1 MRRQTRRRLTQNV
14 SRFYLG
20 LGVFFVIGFLFFGT
34 SSFFFA
40 EESLVNE
47 TPINEPIRLS
57 NGETVTLHASSY
69 DTKTKTMRI
78 RLSLDDAPG
87 NTNNHVFRYVYKARP
102 DSEKEVDFLYDR
114 NDQYVLE
121 LKDVPSDFDQLAV
134 RIYGLNESQ
143 SISIDTLTSEER
155 ENGLLTSLY
164 ADRRTIEQASH
175 TSSDETTFTKLFVED
190 GLVKTERQ
198 LEKAQQAV
206 EAQRQQITRLDR
218 DKKELEDELPYL
230 SLDEQV
236 EQENEIFDLSRK
248 RDELTLELDKLEQ
261 SVQALE
267 EKHDKLRV
275 RLRELSI

>member
-1 MRRQTRRRLTQNV
+1 MRRQSRRRLTQNV

-40 EESLVNE
+40 EEVPVNE
-47 TPINEPIRLS
+47 TPVNEAIRLS
-57 NGETVTLHASSY
+57 NGEVVTLHAWSY
-69 DTKTKTMRI
+69 DMDKRTMRI

-87 NTNNHVFRYVYKARP
+87 NTNDHVFRSVYKARP
-102 DSEKEVDFLYDR
+102 DSEKEVVLLYER

-121 LKDVPSDFDQLAV
+121 LKDVPNDFDQLAV
-134 RIYGLNESQ
+134 RIYGLDESQ
-143 SISIDTLTSEER
+143 SLVKLTPEEQESR
-155 ENGLLTSLY
+155 LLTSLY
-164 ADRRTIEQASH
+164 ADRRTIDQASH
-175 TSSDETTFTKLFVED
+175 SSSDETAFTKLFVED
-190 GLVKTERQ
+190 ELVETERQ
-198 LEKAQQAV
+198 LEKAQQSV
-206 EAQRQQITRLDR
+206 EVQRQQIKRLDR
-218 DKKELEDELPYL
+218 DKEELEGELPYL

-236 EQENEIFDLSRK
+236 EQENEIFDLGRK
-248 RDELTLELDKLEQ
+248 RDELNLELEKLEK

>member
-40 EESLVNE
+40 EEAPVNE
-47 TPINEPIRLS
+47 TPINEAIRLS

-78 RLSLDDAPG
+78 RLSLDEAPG
-87 NTNNHVFRYVYKARP
+87 NTNDHLFRYVYKARP
-102 DSEKEVDFLYDR
+102 DSEKEVTSLYER
-114 NDQYVLE
+114 NNQYVLE
-121 LKDVPSDFDQLAV
+121 LKDVPNDFDQLAI
-134 RIYGLNESQ
+134 RIYGVDESQ
-143 SISIDTLTSEER
+143 AIESLTPEER
-155 ENGLLTSLY
+155 ESSLLTSLY
-164 ADRRTIEQASH
+164 ADRRTIEQANH
-175 TSSDETTFTKLFVED
+175 TSSDETTFTRLFVED
-190 GLVKTERQ
+190 ELAETERQ
-198 LEKAQQAV
+198 VETTQQSV
-206 EAQRQQITRLDR
+206 EAQRQQIERLDR
-218 DKKELEDELPYL
+218 DKEELEDELPYL

-236 EQENEIFDLSRK
+236 EQENEIFDLGRK
-248 RDELTLELDKLEQ
+248 RDELTLELEKLEQ

>member
-40 EESLVNE
+40 EEAPVNE
-47 TPINEPIRLS
+47 TPINETIRLS

-69 DTKTKTMRI
+69 DTETKTMRI
-78 RLSLDDAPG
+78 RISLDDAPG
-87 NTNNHVFRYVYKARP
+87 DTNNHVFRYVYKARP
-102 DSEKEVDFLYDR
+102 DSEKEVTLLYER

-121 LKDVPSDFDQLAV
+121 LKDVPRDFDQLAV
-134 RIYGLNESQ
+134 RIYGLGESQ
-143 SISIDTLTSEER
+143 SIDTLTPEER
-155 ENGLLTSLY
+155 EKSLLTSLY
-164 ADRRTIEQASH
+164 ADRRTIEQANH
-175 TSSDETTFTKLFVED
+175 SSSNETTFTRLFVED
-190 GLVKTERQ
+190 ELAETERQ
-198 LEKAQQAV
+198 LEKAQQSV
-206 EAQRQQITRLDR
+206 EAQRQQIERLDR
-218 DKKELEDELPYL
+218 DKKELEGELPYL

-236 EQENEIFDLSRK
+236 EQENEIFDLVRK
-248 RDELTLELDKLEQ
+248 RDELTLELEKFEQ
-261 SVQALE
+261 SVQAIE

>member
-14 SRFYLG
+14 SQFYLG
-20 LGVFFVIGFLFFGT
+20 LGIFFVIGFLFFGT

-40 EESLVNE
+40 EEAPVNE
-47 TPINEPIRLS
+47 TPINEAIRLS

-87 NTNNHVFRYVYKARP
+87 NTNNHVFRYVFKARP
-102 DSEKEVDFLYDR
+102 DSEKKVMVLYER

-121 LKDVPSDFDQLAV
+121 LADVPNGFDQLAV

-143 SISIDTLTSEER
+143 SIEELTPEER
-155 ENGLLTSLY
+155 EDGLLTSLY
-164 ADRRTIEQASH
+164 ADRRTIEQANH
-175 TSSDETTFTKLFVED
+175 TSSDETTFTRLFVED
-190 GLVKTERQ
+190 ELAETEQQ
-198 LEKAQQAV
+198 LEKAQQSV
-206 EAQRQQITRLDR
+206 EAQRQQIKRLDR
-218 DKKELEDELPYL
+218 DKEELEDELPYL

-236 EQENEIFDLSRK
+236 EQENEIFDLGRK
-248 RDELTLELDKLEQ
+248 RDELNLELEKLEQ
-261 SVQALE
+261 SVVALE

>member
-40 EESLVNE
+40 EEAPVNE

-87 NTNNHVFRYVYKARP
+87 NINNHVFRYVYKARP
-102 DSEKEVDFLYDR
+102 DSEKEVDLMYER
-114 NDQYVLE
+114 NNQYVLE
-121 LKDVPSDFDQLAV
+121 LADVPNQFDQLAV
-134 RIYGLNESQ
+134 RIYGLDESQ
-143 SISIDTLTSEER
+143 SVDSLTPEER

-164 ADRRTIEQASH
+164 ADRRTIEQANH
-175 TSSDETTFTKLFVED
+175 TSSDETSFTRLFVED
-190 GLVKTERQ
+190 ALAGTEKQLKT
-198 LEKAQQAV
+198 AQQSV
-206 EAQRQQITRLDR
+206 EAQRQQIKRLDR
-218 DKKELEDELPYL
+218 DKEELEGELPYL

-236 EQENEIFDLSRK
+236 EQENEIFDLGRK
-248 RDELTLELDKLEQ
+248 SDELTLELEKLEQ
-261 SVQALE
+261 SVKAFE
-267 EKHDKLRV
+267 EKHEKLRI

>member
-40 EESLVNE
+40 EEAPVNE
-47 TPINEPIRLS
+47 TPINEAIRLP

-78 RLSLDDAPG
+78 RLSLDEAPG
-87 NTNNHVFRYVYKARP
+87 NTNDHLFRYVYKARP
-102 DSEKEVDFLYDR
+102 DSEKEVTSLYER
-114 NDQYVLE
+114 NNQYVLE
-121 LKDVPSDFDQLAV
+121 LKDVPNDFDQLAI
-134 RIYGLNESQ
+134 RIYGVDESQ
-143 SISIDTLTSEER
+143 AIESLTPEER
-155 ENGLLTSLY
+155 ESSLLTSLY
-164 ADRRTIEQASH
+164 ADHRTIEQANH
-175 TSSDETTFTKLFVED
+175 TSSDETTSTRLFVED
-190 GLVKTERQ
+190 ELAETERQ
-198 LEKAQQAV
+198 VETTQQSV
-206 EAQRQQITRLDR
+206 EAQRQQIERLDR
-218 DKKELEDELPYL
+218 DKEELEDELPYL

-236 EQENEIFDLSRK
+236 EQENEIFDLGRK
-248 RDELTLELDKLEQ
+248 RDELTLELEKLEQ

>member
-40 EESLVNE
+40 EEAPVNE
-47 TPINEPIRLS
+47 TPINEAIRLP

-78 RLSLDDAPG
+78 RLSLDEAPG
-87 NTNNHVFRYVYKARP
+87 NTNDHLFRYVYKARP
-102 DSEKEVDFLYDR
+102 DSEKEVTSLYER
-114 NDQYVLE
+114 NNQYVLE
-121 LKDVPSDFDQLAV
+121 LKDVPNDFDQLAI
-134 RIYGLNESQ
+134 RIYGVDESQ
-143 SISIDTLTSEER
+143 AIESLTPEER
-155 ENGLLTSLY
+155 ENSLLTSLY
-164 ADRRTIEQASH
+164 ADRRTIEQANH
-175 TSSDETTFTKLFVED
+175 NSSDETTFTRLFVED
-190 GLVKTERQ
+190 ELAETEQQ
-198 LEKAQQAV
+198 LEKAQQSV
-206 EAQRQQITRLDR
+206 EAQRQQIKRLDR
-218 DKKELEDELPYL
+218 DKEELKDELPYL

-236 EQENEIFDLSRK
+236 EQENEIFDLVRK
-248 RDELTLELDKLEQ
+248 RDELTLELEKLEQ
-261 SVQALE
+261 SVAALE

>member
-20 LGVFFVIGFLFFGT
+20 LGVFFLVGFLFFGT

-40 EESLVNE
+40 EEAPVNE
-47 TPINEPIRLS
+47 TPINEAVRLS

-69 DTKTKTMRI
+69 DTEAKTIRI
-78 RLSLDDAPG
+78 RLSLDEAPG
-87 NTNNHVFRYVYKARP
+87 NTNDHLFRYVYKARP
-102 DSEKEVDFLYDR
+102 DSEKEVTLLYER

-121 LKDVPSDFDQLAV
+121 LKDVPNDFDQLAV

-143 SISIDTLTSEER
+143 SIDALTLEER

-164 ADRRTIEQASH
+164 ADRRTIEQANHS
-175 TSSDETTFTKLFVED
+175 SSDETTFTRQFVED
-190 GLVKTERQ
+190 ELAETERH
-198 LEKAQQAV
+198 LEIAQQSV
-206 EAQRQQITRLDR
+206 EAQRQQIKRLDR
-218 DKKELEDELPYL
+218 DKEELEGELSYL

-236 EQENEIFDLSRK
+236 EQENEIFDLGRK
-248 RDELTLELDKLEQ
+248 RDELVLELEKLEQ
-261 SVQALE
+261 SVKALE
-267 EKHDKLRV
+267 DKYDKLRV

>member
-1 MRRQTRRRLTQNV
+1 MRRQTRRRLSQNV

-40 EESLVNE
+40 EEAPVNE
-47 TPINEPIRLS
+47 TPINETIRLS

-69 DTKTKTMRI
+69 DTDMKTIRI
-78 RLSLDDAPG
+78 RLLLDDAPG
-87 NTNNHVFRYVYKARP
+87 NTNEHLFRYVYKARP
-102 DSEKEVDFLYDR
+102 DSEKEVDLLYER

-121 LKDVPSDFDQLAV
+121 LKDVPNDFDQLAV
-134 RIYGLNESQ
+134 RIYGLDESQ
-143 SISIDTLTSEER
+143 SIEELTPEER

-164 ADRRTIEQASH
+164 ADRRTIEQANHS
-175 TSSDETTFTKLFVED
+175 SSDETTFTRLFIED
-190 GLVKTERQ
+190 ELTKTERQ
-198 LEKAQQAV
+198 LEKSQQSV
-206 EAQRQQITRLDR
+206 EAQRQQIKRLDR
-218 DKKELEDELPYL
+218 DKEELESELPYL

-236 EQENEIFDLSRK
+236 EQENEIFDLGRK
-248 RDELTLELDKLEQ
+248 RDELTLELEKLEQ
-261 SVQALE
+261 SVVALE

>member
-40 EESLVNE
+40 EEAPVNE
-47 TPINEPIRLS
+47 TPINEAIRLP

-78 RLSLDDAPG
+78 RLSLDEAPG
-87 NTNNHVFRYVYKARP
+87 NTNDHLFRYVYKARP
-102 DSEKEVDFLYDR
+102 DSEKEVTSLYER
-114 NDQYVLE
+114 NNQYVLE
-121 LKDVPSDFDQLAV
+121 LKDVPNDFDQLAI
-134 RIYGLNESQ
+134 RIYGVDESQ
-143 SISIDTLTSEER
+143 AIESLTPEER
-155 ENGLLTSLY
+155 ESSLLTSLY
-164 ADRRTIEQASH
+164 ADRRTIEQANH
-175 TSSDETTFTKLFVED
+175 TSSDETTFTRLFVED
-190 GLVKTERQ
+190 ELAETERQ
-198 LEKAQQAV
+198 VETTQQSV
-206 EAQRQQITRLDR
+206 EAQRQQIERLDR
-218 DKKELEDELPYL
+218 DKEELEDELPYL

-236 EQENEIFDLSRK
+236 EQENEIFDLVRK
-248 RDELTLELDKLEQ
+248 RDELTLELEKLEQ

>member
-1 MRRQTRRRLTQNV
+1 MRRQTRRRLTQNA

-20 LGVFFVIGFLFFGT
+20 IGIFFVIGFLFFGT

-40 EESLVNE
+40 EESPVNE

-87 NTNNHVFRYVYKARP
+87 NINNHVFRYVYKARP
-102 DSEKEVDFLYDR
+102 DSEKEVDLMYER
-114 NDQYVLE
+114 NNQYVLE
-121 LKDVPSDFDQLAV
+121 LADVPNDFNQLAI
-134 RIYGLNESQ
+134 RIYGLDESQ
-143 SISIDTLTSEER
+143 SSDTLTTEER
-155 ENGLLTSLY
+155 ENSLLTSLY
-164 ADRRTIEQASH
+164 TDRRTIEQASH
-175 TSSDETTFTKLFVED
+175 TSSDETTFTRLFVED
-190 GLVKTERQ
+190 ELAETEQQ
-198 LEKAQQAV
+198 LEKAQQSV
-206 EAQRQQITRLDR
+206 EAQRQQIKRLDR

-236 EQENEIFDLSRK
+236 EQENEIFDLGRK
-248 RDELTLELDKLEQ
+248 RDELNLELEKLEQ
-261 SVQALE
+261 SVEALE

>member
-1 MRRQTRRRLTQNV
+1 MRPKMRRRLTQNV
-14 SRFYLG
+14 SRLYLG

-40 EESLVNE
+40 EESPVNE
-47 TPINEPIRLS
+47 TPINEAIRLS

-87 NTNNHVFRYVYKARP
+87 NTNNHVFRYVYKAHP
-102 DSEKEVDFLYDR
+102 GSEKEVDLLYDR

-121 LKDVPSDFDQLAV
+121 LVDVPNDFDQIAV
-134 RIYGLNESQ
+134 RIYGVDEAQ
-143 SISIDTLTSEER
+143 SVDALTPEEW
-155 ENGLLTSLY
+155 ENSLLTSLY
-164 ADRRTIEQASH
+164 ADRRTIEQANHS
-175 TSSDETTFTKLFVED
+175 SSDETTFTRLFVED
-190 GLVKTERQ
+190 ELAETENQ
-198 LEKAQQAV
+198 LETAQQSV
-206 EAQRQQITRLDR
+206 EAQRQQIKRLDR
-218 DKKELEDELPYL
+218 DKEELEDELPYL

-248 RDELTLELDKLEQ
+248 RDELTLELEKLEQ
-261 SVQALE
+261 SVHALE
-267 EKHDKLRV
+267 EKHEKLRV

>member
-20 LGVFFVIGFLFFGT
+20 LSVFFVIGVLFFCT

-40 EESLVNE
+40 EESPVNE
-47 TPINEPIRLS
+47 TPINEAIRLS

-69 DTKTKTMRI
+69 DTETKTIRI
-78 RLSLDDAPG
+78 RLSLDETPG
-87 NTNNHVFRYVYKARP
+87 NTNDHLFRYVYKARP
-102 DSEKEVDFLYDR
+102 DSEKEVTLLYER

-121 LKDVPSDFDQLAV
+121 LEDVPNGFDQLAV

-143 SISIDTLTSEER
+143 SIEELTSEER
-155 ENGLLTSLY
+155 EDGLLTSLY

-175 TSSDETTFTKLFVED
+175 DSSDETTFTRLFVED
-190 GLVKTERQ
+190 ELAETEKQ
-198 LEKAQQAV
+198 LDTTQQSV
-206 EAQRQQITRLDR
+206 EAQRQQIKRLDS
-218 DKKELEDELPYL
+218 DKEELESELPYL

-236 EQENEIFDLSRK
+236 EQENEIFDLGRK
-248 RDELTLELDKLEQ
+248 RDELTLELEKLEQ
-261 SVQALE
+261 SVKALE
-267 EKHDKLRV
+267 EKQDKLRV

>member
-40 EESLVNE
+40 EESPVNE
-47 TPINEPIRLS
+47 TPINELIRLS

-69 DTKTKTMRI
+69 DTETKTMRI
-78 RLSLDDAPG
+78 RLSLDKTPG

-102 DSEKEVDFLYDR
+102 DSEKEVDLLYER

-121 LKDVPSDFDQLAV
+121 LKDVPRDFDQLAL
-134 RIYGLNESQ
+134 RIYGVDESQ
-143 SISIDTLTSEER
+143 SIDELTPEER
-155 ENGLLTSLY
+155 ENSLLTSLY
-164 ADRRTIEQASH
+164 ADRRTIKQANHS
-175 TSSDETTFTKLFVED
+175 SSDETTFTRLFVED
-190 GLVKTERQ
+190 ELAETEKQ
-198 LEKAQQAV
+198 LDMAQQSV
-206 EAQRQQITRLDR
+206 EAQRQQINRLDR
-218 DKKELEDELPYL
+218 DKEELEGELPYL

-236 EQENEIFDLSRK
+236 EQENEIFDLVRK
-248 RDELTLELDKLEQ
+248 RDELTLELEKIEQ

>member
-14 SRFYLG
+14 SQFYLG
-20 LGVFFVIGFLFFGT
+20 LGIFFVIGFLFFGT

-40 EESLVNE
+40 EEAPVNE
-47 TPINEPIRLS
+47 TPINEAIRLS

-102 DSEKEVDFLYDR
+102 DSEKKVMVLYER

-121 LKDVPSDFDQLAV
+121 LADVPNGFDQLAV

-143 SISIDTLTSEER
+143 SIEELTPEER
-155 ENGLLTSLY
+155 EDGLLTSLY
-164 ADRRTIEQASH
+164 ADRRTIEQANH
-175 TSSDETTFTKLFVED
+175 TSSDETTFTRLFVED
-190 GLVKTERQ
+190 ELAETEQQ
-198 LEKAQQAV
+198 LEKAQQSV
-206 EAQRQQITRLDR
+206 EAQRQQIKRLDR
-218 DKKELEDELPYL
+218 DKEELEDELPYL

-236 EQENEIFDLSRK
+236 EQENEIFDLGRK
-248 RDELTLELDKLEQ
+248 RDELNLELEKLEQ
-261 SVQALE
+261 SVVALE

>member
-20 LGVFFVIGFLFFGT
+20 LGIFFVIGFLFFGT

-40 EESLVNE
+40 EEAPVNE
-47 TPINEPIRLS
+47 TPINEAIRLS
-57 NGETVTLHASSY
+57 NGEIVTLHAWSY
-69 DTKTKTMRI
+69 DTEKRTMRV
-78 RLSLDDAPG
+78 RLSLDEAPG
-87 NTNNHVFRYVYKARP
+87 NTNDHLFRYVYKARP
-102 DSEKEVDFLYDR
+102 DSEKEVVLLYER

-121 LKDVPSDFDQLAV
+121 LADVPNDFNQIAI
-134 RIYGLNESQ
+134 RIYGLDESQ
-143 SISIDTLTSEER
+143 SIDTLTSEER
-155 ENGLLTSLY
+155 ENSLLTSLY

-175 TSSDETTFTKLFVED
+175 TSSDETTFTRLFVED
-190 GLVKTERQ
+190 ELAETEKQ
-198 LEKAQQAV
+198 LETAQQSV
-206 EAQRQQITRLDR
+206 KAQRQQIKRLDR
-218 DKKELEDELPYL
+218 DKKELEGELTYL

-236 EQENEIFDLSRK
+236 EQENEIFDLVRK
-248 RDELTLELDKLEQ
+248 RDELTLELEKLEQ